1 MSEGHWVFYKT
12 MSIRV
17 NNLPFVVIVLVAV
30 FVGVEIV
37 VAEKVTEVGENVVP
51 KQIQFTL
58 LQKL

>member
-1 MSEGHWVFYKT
+1 MFYKT

-37 VAEKVTEVGENVVP
+37 VAEKVTEVGEAVVP
-51 KQIQFTL
+51 KQIQFTF
-58 LQKL
+58 LQ

>member
-1 MSEGHWVFYKT
+1 MFYKT